1 MFDIITNRKRNR
13 NFFALSNLFSDILP
27 DNLISNHKIM
37 KLDIK
42 EMTNDYQIVVELPGV
57 DRENIN
63 LSVTDEVLTISVE
76 KSEAINEENTKYIRK
91 ERKFGSYSRSFSI
104 PNIDAE
110 QISANYHDGV
120 LIINIPKNETQPVST
135 KIINVD

>member
-13 NFFALSNLFSDILP
+13 NFFALSNFFSDILP